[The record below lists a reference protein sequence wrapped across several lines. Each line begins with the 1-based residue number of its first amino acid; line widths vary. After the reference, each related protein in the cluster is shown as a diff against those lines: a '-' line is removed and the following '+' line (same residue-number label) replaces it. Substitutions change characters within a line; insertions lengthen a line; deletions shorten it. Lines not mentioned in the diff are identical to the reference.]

1 MQFRREQRE
10 VFSKT
15 WYEPNNWFRQVL
27 GEPARAI
34 VEKAYGARVCSA
46 REKAKS
52 QEYLT
57 LTLSLFAR
65 KVGAE
70 KSHVVHALLTGRIES
85 LQDACYRKEGI
96 RYGLDTFAAAYLES
110 FREVGIA

>member
-1 MQFRREQRE
+1 MQFKREQRE

-15 WYEPNNWFRQVL
+15 WGPDNWFYQVL

-34 VEKAYGARVCSA
+34 VEKAYSVRFCSA
-46 REKAKS
+46 RERAKS

-70 KSHVVHALLTGRIES
+70 KSHVVHALLTGRVES
-85 LQDACYRKEGI
+85 LLAAIGRKSGVHFSIDTI
-96 RYGLDTFAAAYLES
+96 RDAYLES
-110 FREVGIA
+110 FREVGVA